1 MVKSLLSLAAVA
13 QADTLS
19 GHYQGSVP
27 FIINVESTFNGDAT
41 ADVLVDVKVASVK
54 FDCKSEAITETDSLV
69 TFTNTAQDGDC
80 LGDGIRSDSKD
91 PSKYTIKKNGDGSLT
106 FTSDGYP
113 DLKLEKKALAV
124 ADDDNLGFKMHYSAP
139 KDAGTYPVIL
149 FVSGFS
155 GDAPAFA
162 YGDVVNQLVGHG
174 FIVVGMDHLKIPD
187 YPTQGQDFHDIME
200 WAAAGHLQEAL
211 KNAGISA
218 VADLERVAV
227 MGQSAGNHVVGQGLT
242 DGCSLAKAMVMIDPV
257 DGFDPFG
264 IIAAQNLITPGEK
277 LKFTIPS
284 LLLDNELDP
293 KGKNLLFPACA
304 PAKLGAPRWFDAAAG
319 PVWNVNAS
327 SYGHVDCLDDLFIAA
342 GKLVCPSDRKTDKKA
357 YRTYLADTVALFL
370 DGVLNG
376 NTDKF
381 SLLEDA
387 TKFNIAVTL
396 RSDLK
401 GQSHKDIK
409 AGCSN
414 TAVVV

>member
-1 MVKSLLSLAAVA
+1 LAASLA
-13 QADTLS
+13 T
-19 GHYQGSVP
+19 
-27 FIINVESTFNGDAT
+27 
-41 ADVLVDVKVASVK
+41 
-54 FDCKSEAITETDSLV
+54 
-69 TFTNTAQDGDC
+69 
-80 LGDGIRSDSKD
+80 
-91 PSKYTIKKNGDGSLT
+91 
-106 FTSDGYP
+106 
-113 DLKLEKKALAV
+113 ALAV
-124 ADDDNLGFKMHYSAP
+124 TGDDLGFNMHYNAP

-162 YGDVVNQLVGHG
+162 YGDVVKQLVNHEY
-174 FIVVGMDHLKIPD
+174 IVVGMDHLKFPD
-187 YPTQGQDFHDIME
+187 YPEQGQAFHDIME
-200 WAAAGHLQEAL
+200 WSAAGHLQEAL
-211 KNAGISA
+211 KDAGVSA

-242 DGCSLAKAMVMIDPV
+242 DGCSLAKAAVMIDPV

-264 IIAAQNLITPGEK
+264 VIQKQNLITPGEK

-304 PAKLGAPRWFDAAAG
+304 PAKLGAPRWFDAVAG

-327 SYGHVDCLDDLFIAA
+327 SYGHVDCLNDLIIAA
-342 GKLVCPSDRKTDKKA
+342 GGFVCPTNRKTDKKA
-357 YRTYLADTVALFL
+357 YRKHLADTVALFL

-376 NTDKF
+376 HTDKF
-381 SLLEDA
+381 NLLEDA
-387 TKFNIAVTL
+387 TNFDITVTV

-401 GQSHKDIK
+401 GMSHADIK
-409 AGCSN
+409 AGCTN